1 MHVSRTRPTR
11 VARSWPRPSPH
22 TRRIHAVH
30 TARTPYARRTHAVHT
45 ARTRRARATQAAA
58 KAPGG
63 LDGLLLTRVGPF
75 AASYE
80 RLALKHLASGSEQ
93 AALIAAERSQDVL
106 PAWGRPFGFHAR
118 MLQGLGREEEV
129 GMPVWVC
136 VRGHACVGMR
146 AWVCVRG
153 HACVGM

>member
-1 MHVSRTRPTR
+1 MHTT
-11 VARSWPRPSPH
+11 
-22 TRRIHAVH
+22 HAGGTQLAETLAAH
-30 TARTPYARRTHAVHT
+30 TPYTRRTHRTHAAHTPYT
-45 ARTRRARATQAAA
+45 ARTRRSRATQAAA

-118 MLQGLGREEEV
+118 MLQGLGSEEEV
-129 GMPVWVC
+129 GMRAWAC
-136 VRGHACVGMR
+136 VRGYVG
-146 AWVCVRG
+146 AG
-153 HACVGM
+153 A